1 MSGDRTV
8 NDFHDAAESVEKNGL
23 VLVQADNGRY
33 IPVHAIHQ
41 CGEDVIIVPWGQFRG
56 AVERGTAADVRTL
69 RDWFAGQALATLV
82 HPQDGGIP
90 SSSATLAY
98 KIADAMMEERMIVKG
113 R

>member
-8 NDFHDAAESVEKNGL
+8 NDFHDAAEAVEKSGL

-56 AVERGTAADVRTL
+56 AVERGTATEVRTL
-69 RDWFAGQALATLV
+69 RDWFAGQTLAMLA
-82 HPQDGGIP
+82 HPQDEGIP
-90 SSSATLAY
+90 STTAKLAY
-98 KIADAMMEERMIVKG
+98 RIADAMMEERG
-113 R
+113 H